1 MYFKIIKG
9 ELKMKRK
16 QFLLVVSVLVL
27 ALGIASLGVIAADKP
42 PVVIGLQAPIT
53 GAAAIEGE
61 MAKQSAE
68 IAAQMINE
76 KGGILGGRMIEI
88 MVVDDACE
96 PKQSALAAIKLI
108 SKGVT
113 AVIQTY
119 GSSITQPASDIYEK
133 YKKVNIA
140 YGATVTGLTERGLK
154 YFFRT
159 CGRTDTQGAFFAD
172 EVVPLFNAKKIAIVH
187 DNLSFSLGLAEDT
200 IKALQPKIDAGEV
213 ELVYFDAITPGES
226 DYTVPLTKLR
236 ETNPDIFY
244 FTGYFPEAGLIIRQA
259 RDIGITAVFVGG
271 DAAIN
276 EDFINIAGLEYAA
289 GCYQTQEALIEYF
302 TNPEAMAFKEAYKAK
317 YGTLPSSPWSVYAA
331 DALCV
336 LAEAIDKSG
345 STDSDVIVDYLKNK
359 MENFPSITGP
369 IGFDEIGDRVGTGIN
384 LYVVNADGSFGIYGK

>member
-1 MYFKIIKG
+1 
-9 ELKMKRK
+9 MKRIK
-16 QFLLVVSVLVL
+16 FLLVITALVL
-27 ALGIASLGVIAADKP
+27 ALGLASLGVMAT

-76 KGGILGGRMIEI
+76 KGGILDGRMIEI
-88 MVVDDACE
+88 MVVDDVCQ
-96 PKQSALAAIKLI
+96 PKESALAAIKLV

-113 AVIQTY
+113 AVIQSY
-119 GSSITQPASDIYEK
+119 GSSVTQPASDIYEK

-159 CGRTDTQGAFFAD
+159 CGRTDTQGQFFAD
-172 EVVPLFNAKKIAIVH
+172 EVLPLFNAKKVAIIH

-200 IKALQPKIDAGEV
+200 IRALQPKIDAGEV

-302 TNPEAMAFKEAYKAK
+302 TNPEAMAFKAAYKAK
-317 YGTLPSSPWSVYAA
+317 YNTLPSSPWSVYAA

-345 STDSDVIVDYLKNK
+345 STDSDVIADYLKNK
-359 MENFPSITGP
+359 MDKFPSITGP
-369 IGFDEIGDRVGTGIN
+369 IGFNEIGDREGTGIN

>member
-1 MYFKIIKG
+1 
-9 ELKMKRK
+9 MKRIK
-16 QFLLVVSVLVL
+16 FLLVITALVL
-27 ALGIASLGVIAADKP
+27 ALGLASLGVMAT

-76 KGGILGGRMIEI
+76 KGGILDGRMIEI
-88 MVVDDACE
+88 MVVDDVCQ
-96 PKQSALAAIKLI
+96 PKESALAAIKLV

-113 AVIQTY
+113 AVIQSY
-119 GSSITQPASDIYEK
+119 GSSVTQPASDIYEK

-159 CGRTDTQGAFFAD
+159 CGRTDTQGQFFAD
-172 EVVPLFNAKKIAIVH
+172 EVLPLFNAKKVAIIH

-200 IKALQPKIDAGEV
+200 IRALQPKIDAGEV

-302 TNPEAMAFKEAYKAK
+302 TNPEAMAFKEAYMAK
-317 YGTLPSSPWSVYAA
+317 YNTLPSSPWSVYAA
-331 DALCV
+331 DALYV

-345 STDSDVIVDYLKNK
+345 STDSDVITDYLKNK
-359 MENFPSITGP
+359 MDKFPSITGP
-369 IGFDEIGDRVGTGIN
+369 IGFNEIGDREGTGIN

>member
-1 MYFKIIKG
+1 
-9 ELKMKRK
+9 MKRIK
-16 QFLLVVSVLVL
+16 MFLVISILVL
-27 ALGIASLGVIAADKP
+27 AVGVASLGVMAADKAL
-42 PVVIGLQAPIT
+42 VVIGLQAPIT
-53 GAAAIEGE
+53 GAEAIEGE
-61 MAKQSAE
+61 MAKQSVE

-76 KGGILGGRMIEI
+76 KGGILDGRMIEI
-88 MVVDDACE
+88 MVVDDACQ
-96 PKQSALAAIKLI
+96 PKESALAAIKLI

-133 YKKVNIA
+133 YKKVNVA
-140 YGATVTGLTERGLK
+140 YGATVSGLTERGLK

-159 CGRTDTQGAFFAD
+159 CGRTDTQGAFFVD
-172 EVVPLFNAKKIAIVH
+172 EVVPLFNAKKVAIMH
-187 DNLSFSLGLAEDT
+187 DNQTFSLGLAEET
-200 IKALQPKIDAGEV
+200 KTALQPKIDSREV

-226 DYTVPLTKLR
+226 DYTVTLTKLR

-289 GCYQTQEALIEYF
+289 GCYQTQEVLIEYF
-302 TNPEAMAFKEAYKAK
+302 TNPEAMAFKEAYMAK
-317 YGTLPSSPWSVYAA
+317 YNTLPSSPWSVYAA

-345 STDSDVIVDYLKNK
+345 STDSDDIVDYLKNK
-359 MENFPSITGP
+359 MDKFPSITGP
-369 IGFDEIGDRVGTGIN
+369 IGFNEIGDRVGTGIN

>member
-1 MYFKIIKG
+1 
-9 ELKMKRK
+9 MKRIN
-16 QFLLVVSVLVL
+16 FLLVISVLVL
-27 ALGIASLGVIAADKP
+27 TLGLASLGVMAADKA

-53 GAAAIEGE
+53 GSSAVEGE
-61 MAKQSAE
+61 MAKQSVE
-68 IAAQMINE
+68 IAAEMINE
-76 KGGILGGRMIEI
+76 KGGILDGRMVEI
-88 MVVDDACE
+88 MVVDDACQ
-96 PKQSALAAIKLI
+96 PKESALAAIKLI

-133 YKKVNIA
+133 YQKVNIA

-172 EVVPLFNAKKIAIVH
+172 EVLPLFNAKKVAIMH

-200 IKALQPKIDAGEV
+200 KKALQPKLDSGEV

-302 TNPEAMAFKEAYKAK
+302 TNPEAMAFKEAYMAK
-317 YGTLPSSPWSVYAA
+317 YNTLPSSPWSVYAA

-345 STDSDVIVDYLKNK
+345 STDSDVITDYLKNK
-359 MENFPSITGP
+359 LDKFPSITGP
-369 IGFDEIGDRVGTGIN
+369 IGFNEIGDREGTGIN

>member
-1 MYFKIIKG
+1 
-9 ELKMKRK
+9 MKRIK
-16 QFLLVVSVLVL
+16 MFLVISILVL
-27 ALGIASLGVIAADKP
+27 AVGVASLGVMAADKAL
-42 PVVIGLQAPIT
+42 VVIGLQAPIT
-53 GAAAIEGE
+53 GAEAIEGE
-61 MAKQSAE
+61 MAKQSVE

-76 KGGILGGRMIEI
+76 KGGILDGRMIEI
-88 MVVDDACE
+88 MVVDDACQ
-96 PKQSALAAIKLI
+96 PKESALAAIKLI

-133 YKKVNIA
+133 YKKVNVA
-140 YGATVTGLTERGLK
+140 YGATVSGLTERGLK

-159 CGRTDTQGAFFAD
+159 CGRTDTQGAFFVD
-172 EVVPLFNAKKIAIVH
+172 EVVPLFNAKKVAIMH
-187 DNLSFSLGLAEDT
+187 DNQTFSLGLAEET
-200 IKALQPKIDAGEV
+200 KTALQPKIDSREV

-226 DYTVPLTKLR
+226 DYTVTLTKLR

-289 GCYQTQEALIEYF
+289 GCYQTQEVLIEYF
-302 TNPEAMAFKEAYKAK
+302 TNPEAMAFKEAYMAK
-317 YGTLPSSPWSVYAA
+317 YNTLPSSPWSVYAA

-345 STDSDVIVDYLKNK
+345 STDSDDIVDYLKNK
-359 MENFPSITGP
+359 MDKFPSITGP
-369 IGFDEIGDRVGTGIN
+369 IGFNEIGDRVGTGIN
-384 LYVVNADGSFGIYGK
+384 LYIVNDDGSFGIYGK

>member
-1 MYFKIIKG
+1 
-9 ELKMKRK
+9 MKRIN
-16 QFLLVVSVLVL
+16 FLLGISVLVL
-27 ALGIASLGVIAADKP
+27 ALGAASLGVMAAP

-53 GAAAIEGE
+53 GSSAIEGE
-61 MAKQSAE
+61 MAKQSVE

-76 KGGILGGRMIEI
+76 KGGILDGRMIEI
-88 MVVDDACE
+88 MVVDDVCQ
-96 PKQSALAAIKLI
+96 PKESALAAIKLV

-113 AVIQTY
+113 AVIQSY
-119 GSSITQPASDIYEK
+119 GSSVTQPASDIYEK
-133 YKKVNIA
+133 YQKVNIA

-172 EVVPLFNAKKIAIVH
+172 EVLPLFNAKKVAIMH

-200 IKALQPKIDAGEV
+200 KTALKAKMDAGEV

-302 TNPEAMAFKEAYKAK
+302 TNPEAMAFKEVYKAK
-317 YGTLPSSPWSVYAA
+317 YNTLPSSPWSVYAA

-345 STDSDVIVDYLKNK
+345 STDSDVIADYLKNK
-359 MENFPSITGP
+359 MDKFPSITGP
-369 IGFDEIGDRVGTGIN
+369 IGFNEIGDREGTGIN

>member
-1 MYFKIIKG
+1 
-9 ELKMKRK
+9 MKRK

-345 STDSDVIVDYLKNK
+345 STDSDVIADYLRNK
-359 MENFPSITGP
+359 MDKFPSITGP

>member
-1 MYFKIIKG
+1 
-9 ELKMKRK
+9 MKRIK
-16 QFLLVVSVLVL
+16 FLLVITALVL
-27 ALGIASLGVIAADKP
+27 ALGLASLVALAA

-53 GAAAIEGE
+53 GAAAMEGE
-61 MAKQSAE
+61 MAKQSVE

-88 MVVDDACE
+88 MVVDDVFQ
-96 PKQSALAAIKLI
+96 PKESALAAIKLV

-119 GSSITQPASDIYEK
+119 GSSVTQPASDIYEK

-159 CGRTDTQGAFFAD
+159 CGRTDTQGQFFAD
-172 EVVPLFNAKKIAIVH
+172 EVLPLFNARKVAIMH

-200 IKALQPKIDAGEV
+200 KKALQPKLDSGEV
-213 ELVYFDAITPGES
+213 ELVYFDSITPGES

-236 ETNPDIFY
+236 ETNPDVFY

-317 YGTLPSSPWSVYAA
+317 YNTLPSSPWSVYAA
-331 DALCV
+331 DALYV

-345 STDSDVIVDYLKNK
+345 STDSDVIADYLRNK
-359 MENFPSITGP
+359 MDKFPSITGP

>member
-1 MYFKIIKG
+1 
-9 ELKMKRK
+9 MKRIN
-16 QFLLVVSVLVL
+16 FLLVISVLVL
-27 ALGIASLGVIAADKP
+27 TLGLASLGVMAADKP

-53 GAAAIEGE
+53 GAAAVEGE

-88 MVVDDACE
+88 MVVDDVCQ
-96 PKQSALAAIKLI
+96 PKESALAAIKLI

-119 GSSITQPASDIYEK
+119 GSSITQPASEIYEK
-133 YKKVNIA
+133 YEKVNVA
-140 YGATVTGLTERGLK
+140 YGATNTDLTERGLK

-159 CGRTDTQGAFFAD
+159 CGRTDTQAKFFAIS
-172 EVVPLFNAKKIAIVH
+172 VVPLFEAKKVAIMH
-187 DNLSFSLGLAEDT
+187 DNQSFSLGLAEET
-200 IKALQPKIDAGEV
+200 KKALQAKIDSGEV

-276 EDFINIAGLEYAA
+276 EDFINIAGLDYAK

-302 TNPEAMAFKEAYKAK
+302 TNPEAVAFKEAYIAK
-317 YGTLPSSPWSVYAA
+317 YNTLPSSPWSVYAA
-331 DALCV
+331 DALWV

-345 STDSDVIVDYLKNK
+345 STDSDVIADYLRNK
-359 MENFPSITGP
+359 MDKFHSITGP
-369 IGFDEIGDRVGTGIN
+369 IGFDEIGDRVGTSIN
-384 LYVVNADGSFGIYGK
+384 LYVVNEDGSFGIYGK

>member
-1 MYFKIIKG
+1 
-9 ELKMKRK
+9 MKRVK
-16 QFLLVVSVLVL
+16 FLLGISVLVL
-27 ALGIASLGVIAADKP
+27 ALGVASLGVMAADKL

-53 GAAAIEGE
+53 GSSAVEGE
-61 MAKQSAE
+61 MAKQSVE

-88 MVVDDACE
+88 MVVDDACQ
-96 PKQSALAAIKLI
+96 PKESALAATKLV

-113 AVIQTY
+113 AVIQSY
-119 GSSITQPASDIYEK
+119 GSSVTQPASDIYEN

-172 EVVPLFNAKKIAIVH
+172 EVLPLFNAKKVAIMH

-200 IKALQPKIDAGEV
+200 KKALKTKMDAGEV

-302 TNPEAMAFKEAYKAK
+302 TNPEAMAFKEAYMAK
-317 YGTLPSSPWSVYAA
+317 YNTLPSSPWSVYAA

-345 STDSDVIVDYLKNK
+345 STDSDVIADYLRNK
-359 MENFPSITGP
+359 MDKFPSITGP
-369 IGFDEIGDRVGTGIN
+369 VGFNEIGDREGTGIN

>member
-1 MYFKIIKG
+1 
-9 ELKMKRK
+9 MKRIK
-16 QFLLVVSVLVL
+16 FLLVITTLVL
-27 ALGIASLGVIAADKP
+27 ALGLASLVALAA

-61 MAKQSAE
+61 MAKQSVE

-76 KGGILGGRMIEI
+76 KGGILDGRMIEI
-88 MVVDDACE
+88 MVVDDVCQ
-96 PKQSALAAIKLI
+96 PKESALAAIKLV

-113 AVIQTY
+113 AVIQSY
-119 GSSITQPASDIYEK
+119 GSSVTQPASDIYEK

-172 EVVPLFNAKKIAIVH
+172 EVVPLFNAKKIAIMH
-187 DNLSFSLGLAEDT
+187 DNLTFSLGLAEDT
-200 IKALQPKIDAGEV
+200 KKSLQPKIDAGEV

-302 TNPEAMAFKEAYKAK
+302 TNPEAMEFKEAYMAK
-317 YGTLPSSPWSVYAA
+317 YNTLPSSPWSVYAA
-331 DALCV
+331 DALWV

-345 STDSDVIVDYLKNK
+345 STDSDVIADYLRNK
-359 MENFPSITGP
+359 MDKFPSITGP
-369 IGFDEIGDRVGTGIN
+369 VGFDEIGDRVGTGIN
-384 LYVVNADGSFGIYGK
+384 LYVVNEDGSFGIYGK

>member
-1 MYFKIIKG
+1 
-9 ELKMKRK
+9 MKRIN
-16 QFLLVVSVLVL
+16 FLLVISVLVL
-27 ALGIASLGVIAADKP
+27 TLGLASLGVMAADKA

-53 GAAAIEGE
+53 GSSAVEGE
-61 MAKQSAE
+61 MAKQSVE

-76 KGGILGGRMIEI
+76 KGGILDGRMIEI
-88 MVVDDACE
+88 MVVDDACQ
-96 PKQSALAAIKLI
+96 PKESALAAIKLI

-133 YKKVNIA
+133 YQKVNIA

-154 YFFRT
+154 YFLRT

-172 EVVPLFNAKKIAIVH
+172 EVLPLFNAKKVAIMH

-200 IKALQPKIDAGEV
+200 KKALQPKLDSGEV

-302 TNPEAMAFKEAYKAK
+302 TNPEAMTFKEAYMAK
-317 YGTLPSSPWSVYAA
+317 YNTLPSSPWSVYAA

-345 STDSDVIVDYLKNK
+345 STDSDVITDYLKNK
-359 MENFPSITGP
+359 LDKFPSITGP
-369 IGFDEIGDRVGTGIN
+369 IGFNEIGDREGTGIN